1 MDPTAEDVL
10 LEIGSG
16 HGVLT
21 KYIFNKVQHFLAF
34 EIDKRVIEELREKY
48 ASPIADFFL
57 QDFLEADLL
66 SIRKKYSSSLRIVGN
81 IPYNI
86 TSPILFKLFDEEE
99 NTIHDATIMMQ
110 HDVAKRLIA
119 QPKTKEYGIL
129 SVFTQ
134 HYCNVKLLFTVSPS
148 CFYPKP
154 NVTSAVVQLQFNL
167 D

>member
-1 MDPTAEDVL
+1 MPFVSPKKSLGQNFLRDENIAKKIIEAVDPTAEDVL

-110 HDVAKRLIA
+110 HDVAKRLEIGRA
-119 QPKTKEYGIL
+119 H
-129 SVFTQ
+129 V
-134 HYCNVKLLFTVSPS
+134 
-148 CFYPKP
+148 
-154 NVTSAVVQLQFNL
+154 
-167 D
+167 